1 MVVWGYVM
9 WWQRRPKRGP
19 VTWFGAARVGSAPAR
34 GALNEA
40 PWWGMAAVAL
50 GAIAIGLFLPLVGIS
65 LAVFVV
71 IDVLL
76 GVKARR
82 RERLTVTS

>member
-1 MVVWGYVM
+1 
-9 WWQRRPKRGP
+9 
-19 VTWFGAARVGSAPAR
+19 
-34 GALNEA
+34 
-40 PWWGMAAVAL
+40 MAAVAL